1 MEDMHK
7 NQKLYETLL
16 GLEKKL
22 MEGNFDVNLELQS
35 HKSDIDR
42 LREVVN
48 ELKKQELHLS
58 TTHKES
64 IKSVDEN
71 LSVTSRR
78 INELIA
84 KMDALESR
92 LVILEEHKDKTDKR
106 VWTYIDKMII
116 AIISG
121 IMTLLLNNLI

>member
-22 MEGNFDVNLELQS
+22 MEGSFDVNLELQS

-42 LREVVN
+42 LRDVVN

-58 TTHKES
+58 ATHKES

-71 LSVTSRR
+71 LSVTSGK

-92 LVILEEHKDKTDKR
+92 LIILEEHKDKTDKR